1 MEFLGFTLDVIGK
14 LLVGFTAIMVHH
26 RFLLE
31 HKVDE
36 FVFKTMQRER
46 FLGVIGIVL
55 IILGYIFQV
64 PGKL

>member
-14 LLVGFTAIMVHH
+14 LMVGFTAIMVHH

-36 FVFKTMQRER
+36 FVFQTMKRER
-46 FLGVIGIVL
+46 LLGVIGIIL
-55 IILGYIFQV
+55 IILGYILQV